1 VNELGLLT
9 TKEAA
14 DLLRLSPS
22 ALQKLRMDGSLPFL
36 KLGGKVFFKKE
47 TLAKYVE
54 DQQLV
59 YPPRDTGDQ

>member
-1 VNELGLLT
+1 MNELGLLT